1 LVSALIKRAANI
13 ATSIWQALS
22 GLPLVWRFVKE
33 FVPAFFQGG
42 KRGGERLRRQFLWLI
57 IFSLAA
63 FLGWAGVSEFDR
75 VVSGEGKVVPFSKLQ
90 TAQHYEGG
98 IISKIFVSVGEKI
111 KRGDALLG
119 ISPLESSEELDVKQ
133 GEYFRL
139 LARVRRLQSE
149 ASRTAPKF
157 GEVLEKNHRAIVQN
171 ELALHKA
178 RELKL
183 ASLVASFES
192 QLAQKSSERVGVEK
206 TLALISEEYKVVKKL
221 VDRGLEPKL
230 EAVRAEKSLAETQAK
245 LETIKGAI
253 QEILDKK
260 AIARQDNLAEVLT
273 ELAGATAELR
283 QVEKSLPAATD
294 KADRAVLRSPV
305 DGTVNRVLVTTVGG
319 VLKAGEPAVEIV
331 PVDTRLVVQTKVMP
345 ADIGFVLPGQK
356 AIIKVSTY
364 DFSVFGSLPGKVKVI
379 GSDSITDEK
388 GNMYYLVDIEPDGN
402 VTTTGRVL
410 SLIPGMVAQ
419 VDVVTGTRSVM
430 SYITS
435 PVTRT
440 LSSAFTEK

>member
-1 LVSALIKRAANI
+1 VFDVAAARLSKFFAVARRGLSAIPGSLRVA
-13 ATSIWQALS
+13 
-22 GLPLVWRFVKE
+22 KE
-33 FVPAFFQGG
+33 VVPAFFKGG
-42 KRGGERLRRQFLWLI
+42 KRGEAGLRRQFLWLI
-57 IFSLAA
+57 VFALMS
-63 FLGWAGVSEFDR
+63 FLGWASISEFDR
-75 VVSGEGKVVPFSKLQ
+75 VVSGEGKVIPYTKLQ

-98 IISKIFVSVGEKI
+98 IISKIFVAVGEKI
-111 KRGDALLG
+111 RSGDALLG
-119 ISPLESSEELDVKQ
+119 ISPLESSGELDVKQ
-133 GEYFRL
+133 GEYSRL

-149 ASRTAPKF
+149 ASGKAPVF
-157 GEVLEKNHRAIVQN
+157 GDALLKNHQAIVQN
-171 ELALHKA
+171 ELALRRA

-183 ASLVASFES
+183 MSLVASFDS
-192 QLAQKSSERVGVEK
+192 QLAQKRSEKLGIEK
-206 TLALISEEYKVVKKL
+206 TLALISEEYTVVKRL

-230 EAVRAEKSLAETQAK
+230 EAVRAEKSLAETEAR

-273 ELAGATAELR
+273 ELATATAELR

-294 KADRAVLRSPV
+294 KAERTVLRSPV
-305 DGTVNRVLVTTVGG
+305 DGTVNRVLVTTIGG

-331 PVDTRLVVQTKVMP
+331 PVDARLILQTKVLP
-345 ADIGFVLPGQK
+345 ADIGFVVPGQK
-356 AIIKVSTY
+356 AIIKLSTY
-364 DFSVFGSLPGKVKVI
+364 DFSIFGSLPGVVRVI

-388 GNMYYLVDIEPDGN
+388 GNVFYLVDIEPEGN
-402 VTTTGRVL
+402 VTTTGRTL
-410 SLIPGMVAQ
+410 TLIPGMVAQ

>member
-1 LVSALIKRAANI
+1 MLGQILSRLKVVVTTFITGLARGLAI
-13 ATSIWQALS
+13 A
-22 GLPLVWRFVKE
+22 KE
-33 FVPAFFQGG
+33 VVPAFFEGG
-42 KRGGERLRRQFLWLI
+42 KKGGEKLRRQFLWLI
-57 IFSLAA
+57 IF
-63 FLGWAGVSEFDR
+63 FLVGFLSWAGLSEFDR

-98 IISKIFVSVGEKI
+98 IISKIFVAVGEKI

-119 ISPLESSEELDVKQ
+119 ISPLESSAELDVKQ

-149 ASRTAPKF
+149 ASRTVPKF
-157 GEVLEKNHRAIVQN
+157 GEALLKNHQAIVEN
-171 ELALHKA
+171 ELALRKA

-192 QLAQKSSERVGVEK
+192 QLAQKRSEKVGVEK
-206 TLALISEEYKVVKKL
+206 TLALITEEYKVVKKL

-260 AIARQDNLAEVLT
+260 AIARQDNLAEVLS

-294 KADRAVLRSPV
+294 KADRTVLRSPV

-364 DFSVFGSLPGKVKVI
+364 DFSIFGSLPGTVKVI

-388 GNMYYLVDIEPDGN
+388 GNMYYLVDIEPAGN
-402 VTTTGRVL
+402 VTTTGRTL
-410 SLIPGMVAQ
+410 NLIPGMVAQ

>member
-1 LVSALIKRAANI
+1 MKNHGAIVEN
-13 ATSIWQALS
+13 
-22 GLPLVWRFVKE
+22 E
-33 FVPAFFQGG
+33 M
-42 KRGGERLRRQFLWLI
+42 
-57 IFSLAA
+57 
-63 FLGWAGVSEFDR
+63 
-75 VVSGEGKVVPFSKLQ
+75 
-90 TAQHYEGG
+90 
-98 IISKIFVSVGEKI
+98 
-111 KRGDALLG
+111 ALL
-119 ISPLESSEELDVKQ
+119 
-133 GEYFRL
+133 
-139 LARVRRLQSE
+139 
-149 ASRTAPKF
+149 
-157 GEVLEKNHRAIVQN
+157 
-171 ELALHKA
+171 KA

-183 ASLVASFES
+183 ASQVASFES
-192 QLAQKSSERVGVEK
+192 QLVQKRSEKVGVEK
-206 TLALISEEYKVVKKL
+206 TLALIIEEYKVVKKL

-260 AIARQDNLAEVLT
+260 AIARQDNLAEVLS

-294 KADRAVLRSPV
+294 KADRTVLRSPV

-356 AIIKVSTY
+356 AIIKLSTY
-364 DFSVFGSLPGKVKVI
+364 DFSIFGSLPGTVKVI

-388 GNMYYLVDIEPDGN
+388 GNMYYLVDIEPAGN
-402 VTTTGRVL
+402 VTTTGRTL
-410 SLIPGMVAQ
+410 NLIPGMVAQ

>member
-1 LVSALIKRAANI
+1 MGRAI
-13 ATSIWQALS
+13 RVRPS
-22 GLPLVWRFVKE
+22 
-33 FVPAFFQGG
+33 
-42 KRGGERLRRQFLWLI
+42 RLRR
-57 IFSLAA
+57 
-63 FLGWAGVSEFDR
+63 
-75 VVSGEGKVVPFSKLQ
+75 GEGGSFLSKLQ

-98 IISKIFVSVGEKI
+98 IITKIFVAVGEKI

-119 ISPLESSEELDVKQ
+119 ISPLESSAELDVKQ

-139 LARVRRLQSE
+139 LARVQRLQSE
-149 ASRTAPKF
+149 ASGINPKF
-157 GEVLEKNHRAIVQN
+157 GEALLKNHQAIVEN
-171 ELALHKA
+171 EMALRKA

-183 ASLVASFES
+183 ASMEASFDS
-192 QLAQKSSERVGVEK
+192 QLAQKRSERVGIEK
-206 TLALISEEYKVVKKL
+206 TLALILEEYQVVKKL

-230 EAVRAEKSLAETQAK
+230 EAVRAEKSLAETQAR

-260 AIARQDNLAEVLT
+260 AIAKQDNLAEVLT

-283 QVEKSLPAATD
+283 QVTKSLPAATD

-305 DGTVNRVLVTTVGG
+305 DGTVNRVLVTTIGG

-331 PVDTRLVVQTKVMP
+331 PVDTRLIVQTKVMP
-345 ADIGFVLPGQK
+345 ADIGFVVPGQK
-356 AIIKVSTY
+356 AIIKLSTY
-364 DFSVFGSLPGKVKVI
+364 DFSIYGSLPGIVKVI
-379 GSDSITDEK
+379 GSDSITDDK
-388 GNMYYLVDIEPDGN
+388 GNMYYLVDIEPEGS
-402 VTTTGRVL
+402 VTTTGRTL
-410 SLIPGMVAQ
+410 NLIPGMVAQ
-419 VDVVTGTRSVM
+419 VDVITGSRSVM

>member
-1 LVSALIKRAANI
+1 LGSALIRAVASI
-13 ATSIWQALS
+13 ATSF
-22 GLPLVWRFVKE
+22 WRNLTRVPAAWRLVKE
-33 FVPAFFQGG
+33 FVPAFFQGD

-98 IISKIFVSVGEKI
+98 IISKIFVEVGEKI
-111 KRGDALLG
+111 RRGDALLG
-119 ISPLESSEELDVKQ
+119 ISPLESSAELDVKQ

-149 ASRTAPKF
+149 AARKTPNF
-157 GEVLEKNHRAIVQN
+157 GDALVSNHQAIVQN
-171 ELALHKA
+171 ELALRRA

-183 ASLVASFES
+183 ASLVASFDS
-192 QLAQKSSERVGVEK
+192 QLAQKKSEKLGVEK

-230 EAVRAEKSLAETQAK
+230 EAVRAEKSLAETQAR

-260 AIARQDNLAEVLT
+260 AIARQDNLAEVLS
-273 ELAGATAELR
+273 ELATATAELR

-294 KADRAVLRSPV
+294 KAERTVLRSPV
-305 DGTVNRVLVTTVGG
+305 DGTVNRVLVTTIGG

-331 PVDTRLVVQTKVMP
+331 PVDTRLILQTKVLP
-345 ADIGFVLPGQK
+345 ADIGFVVPGQK
-356 AIIKVSTY
+356 AIIKLSTY
-364 DFSVFGSLPGKVKVI
+364 DFSIFGSLPGVVRVI

-388 GNMYYLVDIEPDGN
+388 GNVFYLVDIEPEGN
-402 VTTTGRVL
+402 VTTTGRTL
-410 SLIPGMVAQ
+410 TLIPGMVAQ
-419 VDVVTGTRSVM
+419 IDVVTGTRSVM